1 MKWLADFGDWV
12 DQRLPIYQAW
22 DKHMGKYYA
31 PKNFNLWYFF
41 GVFSLLVLVNQLLT
55 GIWLVMSFNPSAEG
69 AFASVEY
76 IMRDVEWGW
85 LIRYLHSTGAS
96 AFFVVVYLHMFR
108 GLMYGSYKPPRELV
122 WIFGMCIY
130 LVLMAEAFMGYVL
143 PWGQMSYWG
152 AQVIVSLFG
161 AIPGIGDSLV
171 EWIRGDYLI
180 SGITLTRF
188 FSLHVIAL
196 PLVLVLLVVLHIL
209 ALHEVGSNNP
219 DGIEIKKNKDEN
231 GIPKDGI
238 AFHPYYSVHDLVG
251 IAVFLFIFA
260 TVVFFFPEMGGFFL
274 EYANFEEANPLKT
287 PPHIAPVWYF
297 TPFYAILRA
306 VTMDIGPLTAKFLG
320 LVAMGAA
327 IAVLFVLPW
336 LDKSPVRSIRYK
348 GWLPKGLLLLFAAVF
363 IILGYLGVKSPTPDR
378 NFLSQLATL
387 FYFAFFLTMPVWTN
401 PKSRKG
407 IGSWVVSI
415 GFGVLFLWMAF
426 ANFTFGNEDP
436 EKNGFVNTFVG
447 ISALLLAAFFA
458 ALPWIT
464 SRDEVYPEPERVTS
478 PSGGKTFGIL
488 FIGIVVVALLTFI
501 PIKAVGAE
509 SSVELDHIKIDLQ
522 DKPSLQRGAKYFVNY
537 CMGCHS
543 ANYSRWERVSTDL
556 DIPKELMME
565 NLILGNDK
573 IGNLMEIS
581 MRPDDSKVWFG
592 AAPPDLTLVA
602 RSRSPEWLYTYL
614 RSFYKDDSRATGVNN
629 LVFPSVAMPHV
640 LMELQGLPECAP
652 GPKRDHGKIVRDELG
667 NPIMDANCGS
677 LKVGSVKG
685 SMNPEEFD
693 QAMYDLVNFMEYIA
707 EPMAEDRK
715 RIGFYVLAFIFVFF
729 IFAWL
734 LNREY
739 WKDIHH

>member
-1 MKWLADFGDWV
+1 MNWLTALGDWV
-12 DQRLPIYQAW
+12 DQRLPIYRAW
-22 DKHMGKYYA
+22 DTHMGKYYA

-41 GVFSLLVLVNQLLT
+41 GVLSMLVLVNQLLT
-55 GIWLVMSFNPSAEG
+55 GIWLVMSFNPTAEG

-76 IMRDVEWGW
+76 IMRDVEMGW
-85 LIRYLHSTGAS
+85 IIRYLHSTGAS

-161 AIPGIGDSLV
+161 AIPAIGEDLV
-171 EWIRGDYLI
+171 QWIRGDYLI

-219 DGIEIKKNKDEN
+219 DGIEIKKNKDAN
-231 GIPKDGI
+231 GVPLDGVP
-238 AFHPYYSVHDLVG
+238 FHPYYTVHDLVG
-251 IAVFLFIFA
+251 VAVFLFAFCV
-260 TVVFFFPEMGGFFL
+260 VVFFFPEMGGFFL

-287 PPHIAPVWYF
+287 PEHIAPVWYF
-297 TPFYAILRA
+297 TPFYAVLRA

-327 IAVLFVLPW
+327 IAILFVLPW
-336 LDKSPVRSIRYK
+336 LDKSPVKSIRYK
-348 GWLPKGLLLLFAAVF
+348 GVLPKVLLLVFAAVF
-363 IILGYLGVKSPTPDR
+363 IILGYLGVKSPTPGR
-378 NFLSQLATL
+378 NFLAQVATL
-387 FYFAFFLTMPVWTN
+387 FYFAFFVTMPIWTN
-401 PKSRKG
+401 PTTRKTLA
-407 IGSWVVSI
+407 SWIVSGAF
-415 GFGVLFLWMAF
+415 GFLFLWMAVVNWK
-426 ANFTFGNEDP
+426 ASL
-436 EKNGFVNTFVG
+436 FVCVL
-447 ISALLLAAFFA
+447 SLLFAAFFA
-458 ALPWIT
+458 ALPWLT
-464 SRDEVYPEPERVTS
+464 DRDVVHPVPDRVTS
-478 PSGGKTFGIL
+478 PSGSKSFILLFG
-488 FIGIVVVALLTFI
+488 GIIAVVLLAFV

-509 SSVELDHIKIDLQ
+509 SSVELDHINIDLG

-543 ANYSRWERVSTDL
+543 ANFSRWERVATDL
-556 DIPKELMME
+556 GIPNELMLQ
-565 NLILGNDK
+565 NLVLGDDK
-573 IGNLMEIS
+573 IGNLMQIS
-581 MRPDDSKVWFG
+581 MQPDDSKVWFG
-592 AAPPDLTLVA
+592 ATPPDLTLVA
-602 RSRSPEWLYTYL
+602 RARSPEWLYTYL
-614 RSFYKDDSRATGVNN
+614 RSFYKDENRPTGVNN
-629 LVFPSVAMPHV
+629 KVFPNVGMPHV

-652 GPKRDHGKIVRDELG
+652 GPKRDHGKAVRDEMG

-677 LKVGSVKG
+677 LQVTKAKG
-685 SMNPEEFD
+685 SMSGEEYD
-693 QAMYDLVNFMEYIA
+693 QAVYDLVNFMEYIA
-707 EPMAEDRK
+707 EPMAETRK
-715 RIGFYVLAFIFVFF
+715 RIGFYVLVFILVFF

>member
-1 MKWLADFGDWV
+1 MNWLTALGDWV
-12 DQRLPIYQAW
+12 DQRLPIYRAW
-22 DKHMGKYYA
+22 DTHMGKYYA

-41 GVFSLLVLVNQLLT
+41 GVLSMLVLVNQLVT

-76 IMRDVEWGW
+76 IMRDVDMGW
-85 LIRYLHSTGAS
+85 IIRYLHSTGAS

-161 AIPGIGDSLV
+161 AIPAIGEDLV
-171 EWIRGDYLI
+171 QWIRGDYLI

-219 DGIEIKKNKDEN
+219 DGIEIKKNKDAN
-231 GIPKDGI
+231 GVPLDGVP
-238 AFHPYYSVHDLVG
+238 FHPYYTVHDLVG
-251 IAVFLFIFA
+251 VAVFLFAFCV
-260 TVVFFFPEMGGFFL
+260 VVFFFPEMGGFFL
-274 EYANFEEANPLKT
+274 EHANFEEANPLKT
-287 PPHIAPVWYF
+287 PEHIAPVWYF
-297 TPFYAILRA
+297 TPFYAVLRA

-327 IAVLFVLPW
+327 IAILFVLPW
-336 LDKSPVRSIRYK
+336 LDKSPVKSIRYK
-348 GWLPKGLLLLFAAVF
+348 GVLPKVLLLVFAAVF
-363 IILGYLGVKSPTPDR
+363 IILGYLGVKSPTPGR
-378 NFLSQLATL
+378 NFLAQVATL
-387 FYFAFFLTMPVWTN
+387 FYFAFFVTMPIWTN
-401 PKSRKG
+401 PTTRKG
-407 IGSWVVSI
+407 LASWIVSGAF
-415 GFGVLFLWMAF
+415 GFLFLWMAV
-426 ANFTFGNEDP
+426 
-436 EKNGFVNTFVG
+436 VNWNASLFVG
-447 ISALLLAAFFA
+447 VLALVFAVFFA
-458 ALPWIT
+458 ALPWLT
-464 SRDEVYPEPERVTS
+464 DRDVVHPEPTRVTS
-478 PSGGKTFGIL
+478 PSGSKSFILLFG
-488 FIGIVVVALLTFI
+488 GIIAVVLMAFV

-509 SSVELDHIKIDLQ
+509 SSVELDHINIDLG

-543 ANYSRWERVSTDL
+543 ANFSRWERVATDL
-556 DIPKELMME
+556 DIPNELMMQ
-565 NLILGNDK
+565 NLVLGDDK
-573 IGNLMEIS
+573 IGDLMQIA
-581 MRPDDSKVWFG
+581 MQPDDSKVWFG
-592 AAPPDLTLVA
+592 ATPPDLTLVA
-602 RSRSPEWLYTYL
+602 RARSPEWLYTYL
-614 RSFYKDDSRATGVNN
+614 RSFYKDESRPTGVNN
-629 LVFPSVAMPHV
+629 KVFPNVGMPHV

-652 GPKRDHGKIVRDELG
+652 GPKRDHGKVVRDEMG

-677 LKVGSVKG
+677 LQVSKVKG
-685 SMNPEEFD
+685 SISGEEYD
-693 QAMYDLVNFMEYIA
+693 QAVYDLVNFMEYVA
-707 EPMAEDRK
+707 EPMAESRK
-715 RIGFYVLAFIFVFF
+715 RIGFYVLAFILVFF